1 MGKKNRKG
9 KENNAAKTSFLIVEN
24 IKNTNSGLELPSQ
37 DYTNVEEKESSPKT
51 DFPLITK
58 EHVNT
63 KTDSNILDYPTI
75 GDLVSSVEKLC
86 VLKELKIAFPEV
98 DDTLI
103 KAILIASQGVLEP
116 AFNSLL
122 YYSSPEENTD
132 FALPM
137 KPISVEDYS
146 KINVSEILQR
156 EIFDDIEDEVSG
168 QGINGSM
175 VISKIESELSSLA
188 EHIGNIST
196 PGSNREVAES
206 TRNVAVA
213 EGHNTILSNEDSIL
227 KGKEKEK
234 EKEKEKGEEKGVN
247 SLKGAAVKVVA
258 KSLKNNRIPVTVK
271 RNEPSNNL
279 FDVLNCDE
287 SEEEEEQDVETNTSN
302 QERKNQGGNTEVP
315 EAQRDSADRLPAK
328 DDGGY
333 KSAFGTDSCGLFA
346 ADAKDEKK
354 QVHPSRQELSFT

>member
-9 KENNAAKTSFLIVEN
+9 KENNAAKTSFLKVEN

-156 EIFDDIEDEVSG
+156 EIFDDIEDEFSG

-196 PGSNREVAES
+196 PDRIEKSPNRLGTWLLQRAIIQFYQTKIVYSREK
-206 TRNVAVA
+206 RRKR
-213 EGHNTILSNEDSIL
+213 GG
-227 KGKEKEK
+227 KGE
-234 EKEKEKGEEKGVN
+234 GEEK
-247 SLKGAAVKVVA
+247 
-258 KSLKNNRIPVTVK
+258 
-271 RNEPSNNL
+271 
-279 FDVLNCDE
+279 
-287 SEEEEEQDVETNTSN
+287 
-302 QERKNQGGNTEVP
+302 
-315 EAQRDSADRLPAK
+315 
-328 DDGGY
+328 
-333 KSAFGTDSCGLFA
+333 
-346 ADAKDEKK
+346 
-354 QVHPSRQELSFT
+354 ELTA

>member
-1 MGKKNRKG
+1 M
-9 KENNAAKTSFLIVEN
+9 
-24 IKNTNSGLELPSQ
+24 
-37 DYTNVEEKESSPKT
+37 
-51 DFPLITK
+51 
-58 EHVNT
+58 
-63 KTDSNILDYPTI
+63 
-75 GDLVSSVEKLC
+75 
-86 VLKELKIAFPEV
+86 
-98 DDTLI
+98 
-103 KAILIASQGVLEP
+103 
-116 AFNSLL
+116 
-122 YYSSPEENTD
+122 
-132 FALPM
+132 
-137 KPISVEDYS
+137 
-146 KINVSEILQR
+146 
-156 EIFDDIEDEVSG
+156 
-168 QGINGSM
+168 
-175 VISKIESELSSLA
+175 A

-227 KGKEKEK
+227 KGKEKGK
-234 EKEKEKGEEKGVN
+234 EEEKEKGEEKGVN

-346 ADAKDEKK
+346 ADAKDEK
-354 QVHPSRQELSFT
+354 SRFIHLDKN